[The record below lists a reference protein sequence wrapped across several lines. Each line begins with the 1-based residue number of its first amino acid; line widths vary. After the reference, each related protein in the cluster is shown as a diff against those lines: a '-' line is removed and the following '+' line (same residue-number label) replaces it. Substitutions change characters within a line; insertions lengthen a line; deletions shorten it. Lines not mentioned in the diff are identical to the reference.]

1 MQSEWVTEGGCE
13 RQRVVL
19 DVAFT
24 LQEEGMMVPAT
35 RRHFLFAV
43 KLGGNAVLFV
53 PSE

>member
-35 RRHFLFAV
+35 RRHVYAV
-43 KLGGNAVLFV
+43 KLGGNTVLFV